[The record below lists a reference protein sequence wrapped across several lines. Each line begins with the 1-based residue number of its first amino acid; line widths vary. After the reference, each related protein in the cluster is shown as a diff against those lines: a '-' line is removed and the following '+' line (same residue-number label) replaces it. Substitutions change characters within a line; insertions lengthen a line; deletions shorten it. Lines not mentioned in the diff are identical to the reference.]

1 MTTEVCLPEVG
12 LASDELCGG
21 SGIDTTDVGREKV
34 ASRSAEVTKVVGW
47 MCEEVEIPSS
57 SGLGDDSSGKSSN
70 SSPGNFKPF
79 FNRHFWTSK
88 DFTG

>member
-12 LASDELCGG
+12 LASVELCGG
-21 SGIDTTDVGREKV
+21 SGMDTTDVGREKV

-47 MCEEVEIPSS
+47 MSEEVVIPSS

-79 FNRHFWTSK
+79 STAIF
-88 DFTG
+88 GL